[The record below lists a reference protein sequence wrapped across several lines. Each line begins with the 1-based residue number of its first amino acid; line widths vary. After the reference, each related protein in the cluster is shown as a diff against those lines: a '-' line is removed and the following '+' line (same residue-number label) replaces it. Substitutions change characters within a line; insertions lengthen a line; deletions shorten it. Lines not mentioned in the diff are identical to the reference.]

1 MQFECDVTQYEWHC
15 DKDSN
20 YIRIKDVVAMNYL
33 ISQEQLNLR
42 REEKRRS
49 MVGGGGGD
57 SKAADI
63 SFAGTFASSA
73 FAACFAEICTIPLDT
88 AKVRLQLQKKAVAGD
103 IGIALPKYKGMLGT
117 VATIAREEGLAS
129 LWKGIVPGLHR
140 QCLFGGLRIGL
151 YEPIKNLYVGDNFV
165 GDVPLTTKIL
175 AGLTTGALAIS
186 VANPTDLVKVRLQA
200 EGKLAPGVPR
210 RYSGA
215 LNAYSTIVRQEGVRA
230 LWTGL
235 GPNVAR
241 NAIIN
246 AAELAS
252 YDQVKQVVT
261 HTILKIPGFT
271 DNVLTHLLSGLGAGF
286 VAVCVGSPVDVYMVH
301 PKYDQL
307 LMNVNYYLG
316 VLGALAISVANPT
329 DLVKVRLQAEG
340 KLAPGVPRRYSGA
353 LNAYSTIVR
362 QEGVRALWTGLGP
375 NVARNAII
383 NAAELASYDQ
393 VKQTILKIPGFTDNV
408 LTHLLSGLGAGFV
421 AVCVGSPVD
430 VVKSRMMGDPSYK
443 GTIDCFVKTLK
454 NDGPFA
460 FYKGFIPNFGRLGSW
475 NVIMFLTLEQAKKFV
490 KSIESA

>member
-1 MQFECDVTQYEWHC
+1 
-15 DKDSN
+15 
-20 YIRIKDVVAMNYL
+20 
-33 ISQEQLNLR
+33 
-42 REEKRRS
+42 
-49 MVGGGGGD
+49 MVSGD
-57 SKAADI
+57 SKSDI
-63 SFAGTFASSA
+63 SFPGIFASSA
-73 FAACFAEICTIPLDT
+73 FAACFAEVCTIPLDT

-103 IGIALPKYKGMLGT
+103 GIGLPKYKGMLGT

-151 YEPIKNLYVGDNFV
+151 YEPIKNLYVGENFV

-175 AGLTTGALAIS
+175 AGLTTGAVAIS

-215 LNAYSTIVRQEGVRA
+215 LNAYSTIARQEGVRA

-235 GPNVAR
+235 GPN
-241 NAIIN
+241 I
-246 AAELAS
+246 
-252 YDQVKQVVT
+252 
-261 HTILKIPGFT
+261 
-271 DNVLTHLLSGLGAGF
+271 
-286 VAVCVGSPVDVYMVH
+286 
-301 PKYDQL
+301 
-307 LMNVNYYLG
+307 
-316 VLGALAISVANPT
+316 
-329 DLVKVRLQAEG
+329 
-340 KLAPGVPRRYSGA
+340 
-353 LNAYSTIVR
+353 
-362 QEGVRALWTGLGP
+362 
-375 NVARNAII
+375 ARNAII

-408 LTHLLSGLGAGFV
+408 FTHLLSGLGAGFV